1 MTALT
6 LYYIAAVVFA
16 VDAGLIC
23 MDIIEWLDSPK
34 GGKHHD

>member
-1 MTALT
+1 MTVSVW
-6 LYYIAAVVFA
+6 YYIAAVVFA

>member
-16 VDAGLIC
+16 VDAGLLC
-23 MDIIEWLDSPK
+23 MGIIEWLDSPK
-34 GGKHHD
+34 GGKRHD

>member
-1 MTALT
+1 MSVLT
-6 LYYIAAVVFA
+6 WYYIAAVVFA

-34 GGKHHD
+34 GGKRHD

>member
-6 LYYIAAVVFA
+6 LYYIAAVIFA

-34 GGKHHD
+34 GGKHRD

>member
-16 VDAGLIC
+16 VDAGLLC
-23 MDIIEWLDSPK
+23 MDIIEWLDQ
-34 GGKHHD
+34 

>member
-16 VDAGLIC
+16 VDAAALC
-23 MDIIEWLDSPK
+23 MDLITWLDSPK
-34 GGKHHD
+34 GGKRHD

>member
-1 MTALT
+1 MTLMHW
-6 LYYIAAVVFA
+6 YYIAAVVFA
-16 VDAGLIC
+16 VDFGLIM

>member
-16 VDAGLIC
+16 VDAGLIL
-23 MDIIEWLDSPK
+23 MDLIEWLDSPK
-34 GGKHHD
+34 GEKHHD